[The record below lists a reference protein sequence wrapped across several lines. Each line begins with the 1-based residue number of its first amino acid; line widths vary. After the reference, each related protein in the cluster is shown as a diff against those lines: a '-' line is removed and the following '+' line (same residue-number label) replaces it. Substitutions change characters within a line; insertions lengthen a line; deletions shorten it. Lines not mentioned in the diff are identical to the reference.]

1 MTTPQPIDLSV
12 IDAKE
17 LQNLKKRQEKID
29 RVMGIIHENE
39 LDKDKEFMEEID
51 VLMEALLEEKD

>member
-39 LDKDKEFMEEID
+39 LDKDKEFMNEID